1 MNVLIACECSGLIRD
16 AFIAKGHK
24 AMSCDLQETEKPGP
38 HYKGNI
44 IYILDKDWDL
54 LIGHPPCTFIA
65 HSGTQWM
72 SHPDDS
78 NLPFNHRRPHPLYPN
93 RRNDQKAAIEFFKIL
108 WDSGIPHICL
118 ENPVPMSQLTD
129 DVGMYHQKLQPWE
142 FGDSYEKPT
151 CLWLKNLPLLKN
163 TNEFGDNVTKGNR
176 TVFSS
181 GKSQPDWYNKAKT
194 NNKDNTSRERSRT
207 FPGLAKAMAEQWTEE
222 KVMNYKDDIQL
233 DLFSQL

>member
-16 AFIAKGHK
+16 AFIAKGHR
-24 AMSCDLQETEKPGP
+24 AMSCDYQATEKPGP
-38 HYKGNI
+38 HYKGNVYDI
-44 IYILDKDWDL
+44 INQGWDL

-72 SHPDDS
+72 SNPEDS
-78 NLPFNHRRPHPLYPN
+78 HLPFNSRRPHPLYPT
-93 RRNDQKAAIEFFKIL
+93 RREDQRKAIDFFDNLWNSRIE
-108 WDSGIPHICL
+108 HICL

-129 DVGMYHQKLQPWE
+129 RVGVYHQKLQPWE

-181 GKSQPDWYNKAKT
+181 GKSQPDWYNKAKVG
-194 NNKDNTSRERSRT
+194 NKENTSRERSRT
-207 FPGLAKAMAEQWTEE
+207 FP
-222 KVMNYKDDIQL
+222 
-233 DLFSQL
+233 DLHLLWLNNGMIEF